1 MLIDQYQDTN
11 SVQNPLAVLLAGEH
25 RNIVVVGDSDQSVY
39 RFRGA
44 DITNILDFEEAF
56 PDATVVTL
64 DQNFRST
71 QTILD
76 AANAVIANNVSRIP
90 KTLWTQRGSGTP
102 ITGTGRGRIR
112 RAS

>member
-1 MLIDQYQDTN
+1 M
-11 SVQNPLAVLLAGEH
+11 LLAGGH

-44 DITNILDFEEAF
+44 DITNILEFEAAF
-56 PDATVVTL
+56 PDATAITL

-76 AANAVIANNVSRIP
+76 AANAVIANNVSRKP
-90 KTLWTQRGSGTP
+90 KTLWTDVGDGDQIVRYRAEDETTRP
-102 ITGTGRGRIR
+102 IGWPTR
-112 RAS
+112 